1 MLKILIKPFV
11 WLNQLFCE
19 HPSDCEKAA
28 IVRSKLVVTCGVCGK
43 VIKYWQ
49 ELPSETNK

>member
-19 HPSDCEKAA
+19 NPGSCEKVG
-28 IVRSKLVVTCGVCGK
+28 IVGNKLVITCGVCGK
-43 VIKYWQ
+43 VIEYG
-49 ELPSETNK
+49 